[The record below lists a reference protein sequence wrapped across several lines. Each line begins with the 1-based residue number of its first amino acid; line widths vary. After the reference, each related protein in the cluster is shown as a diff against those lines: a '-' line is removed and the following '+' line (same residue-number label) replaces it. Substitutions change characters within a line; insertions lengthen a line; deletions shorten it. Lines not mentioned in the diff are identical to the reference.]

1 MVELGQDDLVTGLQR
16 LPKRAAEREGE
27 RGHVGPKIHLFAVL
41 GVEHVGHP
49 FVRRHNNGV
58 GFVAGHELPVCVGI
72 RAGEVFD
79 DAVDTGLRHLGA
91 GGAVEENDGAAM
103 LQAGQGREV
112 WADLGDVEHRGEL
125 YLGWGGAQYISVGLM
140 RIKKFL
146 PQSTQ
151 RSQRRGMKLV

>member
-1 MVELGQDDLVTGLQR
+1 VVELGQDDLVTGLQR

-27 RGHVGPKIHLFAVL
+27 RGHVGPKIHLVAVL
-41 GVEHVGHP
+41 GVQHVGHP

-79 DAVDTGLRHLGA
+79 DAVDTRLCHLGA
-91 GGAVEENDGAAM
+91 GGAVEENNGAAV

-112 WADLGDVEHRGEL
+112 RADLGDVEHGVNCI
-125 YLGWGGAQYISVGLM
+125 WGGGGHNI
-140 RIKKFL
+140 
-146 PQSTQ
+146 
-151 RSQRRGMKLV
+151 

>member
-1 MVELGQDDLVTGLQR
+1 MAEVLLEIVEVEGAIDLVDIDGMHGYAFVLGHQVPRRVVGIVVELGQDDLVTGLQR

-91 GGAVEENDGAAM
+91 GGAVEENVGAAM
-103 LQAGQGREV
+103 L
-112 WADLGDVEHRGEL
+112 
-125 YLGWGGAQYISVGLM
+125 
-140 RIKKFL
+140 
-146 PQSTQ
+146 
-151 RSQRRGMKLV
+151 